1 MEVTMMLCDWAEEL
15 NGKLYIM
22 GGGWNRTG
30 ANRPVNMG
38 LTLLIQVPWDRANI
52 PIQLGLALVTEDG
65 QQVEHEG
72 TPVSVEGR
80 IEVGRP
86 PGARR
91 GSPLNFPLAFMFNG
105 IVVPPGSYNWQCTI
119 DNQKLAAVRFDA
131 AEG

>member
-30 ANRPVNMG
+30 ANRPMNMG
-38 LTLLIQVPWDRANI
+38 LALLIQVPWDRANI
-52 PIQLGLALVTEDG
+52 PIQLGLGLVTEDG

-91 GSPLNFPLAFMFNG
+91 GSPLNLPLAFMFNG
-105 IVVPPGSYNWQCTI
+105 IAVPPGSYNWQCTI
-119 DNQKLAAVRFDA
+119 DNQKSAAVRFDA
-131 AEG
+131 TEG